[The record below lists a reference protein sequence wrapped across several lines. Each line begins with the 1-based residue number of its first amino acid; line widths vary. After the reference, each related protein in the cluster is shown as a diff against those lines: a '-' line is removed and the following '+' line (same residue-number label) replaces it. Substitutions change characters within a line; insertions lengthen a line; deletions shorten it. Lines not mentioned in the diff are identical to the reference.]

1 MTRILITGASGV
13 IGTALR
19 HGLAADYPSLRL
31 LDIRPAADT
40 RAQDEEIIGDLSA
53 FDTAQDAV
61 KNIDVVVHLAGVPRE
76 GAWEHILPNNIV
88 ATYNLFEAAR
98 RAGVK
103 RIVFASTNH
112 VVGYRRANRLVD
124 AAEPVRPDSRYA
136 VSKVFGEALGRLYA
150 DKHGIDVACL
160 RIGSFRDEPQDY
172 RQLVT
177 WLSPRDMVDLV
188 RACIVAPPFHFA
200 VVFGVS
206 GNKRRMWFDDAAE
219 ILKCTPSDNAE
230 DFAGRFAAPQDGGIG
245 ALFHGG
251 INCEREFSG
260 DLDRID

>member
-1 MTRILITGASGV
+1 MTRILITGASGT

-19 HGLAADYPSLRL
+19 HGLASDHTSLRL
-31 LDIRPAADT
+31 LDIRPAAGKRT
-40 RAQDEEIIGDLSA
+40 QDEEIVGDLSD
-53 FDTAQDAV
+53 FSTAQSAV
-61 KNIDVVVHLAGVPRE
+61 KNTDTVVHLAGVPRE
-76 GAWEHILPNNIV
+76 GAWEEILPNNIV
-88 ATYNLFEAAR
+88 ATYNLFEASR
-98 RAGVK
+98 QAGVK

-112 VVGYRRANRLVD
+112 VVGYRRADRLVD

-160 RIGSFRDEPQDY
+160 RIGSFRNEPQEF
-172 RQLVT
+172 RQLTT

-188 RACIVAPPFHFA
+188 KACIAAPPFHFA

-206 GNKRRMWFDDAAE
+206 ANERRMWFDDAAE
-219 ILKCTPSDNAE
+219 ILKFTPSDDAE
-230 DFAGRFAAPQDGGIG
+230 DFAGRFAAPQGGGIA

-251 INCEREFSG
+251 VNCEREFSG